1 MKCLRENKYVYYINR
16 IIFTVYGFGEFD
28 TIFIYNLHL
37 NVCECRLTFYFNGA
51 RRKNIIL
58 SIFFETVELMPTLNS
73 YDSLTNISFKKMTN
87 KFLLFALLRCVKIW
101 DDNKI

>member
-51 RRKNIIL
+51 RRK
-58 SIFFETVELMPTLNS
+58 TVELMPTLNS

>member
-1 MKCLRENKYVYYINR
+1 
-16 IIFTVYGFGEFD
+16 
-28 TIFIYNLHL
+28 
-37 NVCECRLTFYFNGA
+37 
-51 RRKNIIL
+51 
-58 SIFFETVELMPTLNS
+58 MPTLNS